1 MIVGDSSSWMQ
12 DDASVLLVNDRVAI
26 RSHESRLSLFLD
38 YDVSSFDESDGR
50 LGQQDDCLI
59 GLGVSVLKMVQPDT
73 AVLAEELVVLDPKG
87 EIPLESIEECL
98 LDVAGSALLVD
109 DHSAICSILQG
120 ERASV
125 LLDIADLL
133 IIDVEELTIVEV
145 VLIVLEVLQFSL
157 MMFSKN
163 CFMSSL
169 DCS

>member
-1 MIVGDSSSWMQ
+1 
-12 DDASVLLVNDRVAI
+12 
-26 RSHESRLSLFLD
+26 
-38 YDVSSFDESDGR
+38 
-50 LGQQDDCLI
+50 
-59 GLGVSVLKMVQPDT
+59 MVQPGT

-133 IIDVEELTIVEV
+133 IIDIEELTIVEV